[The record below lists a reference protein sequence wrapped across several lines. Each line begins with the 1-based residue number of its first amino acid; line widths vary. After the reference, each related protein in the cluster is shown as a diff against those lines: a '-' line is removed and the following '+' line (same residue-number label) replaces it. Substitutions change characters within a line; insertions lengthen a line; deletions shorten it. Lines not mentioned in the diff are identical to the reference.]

1 MAINRDNMKII
12 CIGLNYRN
20 HAMELGRPLPE
31 EPVVFMKPD
40 SSILKNNK
48 PFFLPGFS
56 SMIHYETEVVVRIC
70 KLGKGI
76 SAKFAHRY
84 YDELTLGIDIT
95 ARDIQN
101 RNSAAGL
108 PWELSKCF
116 DGAAP
121 LGRFIS
127 TGSVPDVNN
136 IDFRLEI
143 NDRIVQQGNT
153 SDMIFSINEIVA
165 YISKFFT
172 LKTGDLI
179 FTGTPAG
186 VGPLKRND
194 NLVAYLGEE
203 ALLDM
208 MIK

>member
-1 MAINRDNMKII
+1 MKII
-12 CIGLNYRN
+12 CIGLNYRK
-20 HAMELGRPLPE
+20 HAAELGWDLPD
-31 EPVVFMKPD
+31 EPVVFLKPD

-56 SMIHYETEVVVRIC
+56 DNIHYEVEVVVKIS

-76 SAKFAHRY
+76 AAKYAHRY

-101 RNSAAGL
+101 KMAAKGM

-116 DGAAP
+116 DGSAP
-121 LGRFIS
+121 LGHFIPVS
-127 TGSVPDVNN
+127 EAGDIENLG
-136 IDFRLEI
+136 FRLDI
-143 NDRIVQQGNT
+143 NGKTVQEGNT
-153 SDMIFSINEIVA
+153 SDMIFSINQIVEFVSR
-165 YISKFFT
+165 YFT

-179 FTGTPAG
+179 FTGTPRG
-186 VGPLKRND
+186 VGRLYKND
-194 NLVAYLGEE
+194 NLVAFLGDRP
-203 ALLDM
+203 LLDF

>member
-1 MAINRDNMKII
+1 MKII
-12 CIGLNYRN
+12 CIGLNYRK
-20 HAMELGRPLPE
+20 HALEIGRPLPA
-31 EPVVFMKPD
+31 EPVVFLKPD
-40 SSILKNNK
+40 SCILKNNK

-56 SMIHYETEVVVRIC
+56 SMIHYEVEVVIRIS

-121 LGRFIS
+121 LGRF
-127 TGSVPDVNN
+127 VPVSSIKDIDN

-143 NDRIVQQGNT
+143 NGRVVQHGNT
-153 SDMIFSINEIVA
+153 SDMIFSINEIVS
-165 YISKFFT
+165 YVSKYFT

-179 FTGTPAG
+179 FSGTPSG
-186 VGPLKRND
+186 VGPLNKND
-194 NLVAYLGEE
+194 NLVAYLGDE

>member
-1 MAINRDNMKII
+1 MKII
-12 CIGLNYRN
+12 CIGLNYRK
-20 HAMELGRPLPE
+20 HAMELGWAIPT
-31 EPVVFMKPD
+31 EPVVFLKPD

-56 SMIHYETEVVVRIC
+56 DNIHYEVEVVIKIS

-76 SAKFAHRY
+76 EPKFAHRY

-95 ARDIQN
+95 ARDLQN
-101 RNSAAGL
+101 RLVKTGM

-121 LGRFIS
+121 LGKFIPVD
-127 TGSVPDVNN
+127 SVKN
-136 IDFRLEI
+136 ISDLNFSLVI
-143 NDRIVQQGNT
+143 NDKVVQEGNT
-153 SDMIFSINEIVA
+153 SDMIFGFNEIVS
-165 YISKFFT
+165 YVSTYFT

-179 FTGTPAG
+179 FTGTPPG
-186 VGPLKRND
+186 VGQLKKND
-194 NLVAYLGEE
+194 NLVAFLGDKTM
-203 ALLDM
+203 LDF

>member
-1 MAINRDNMKII
+1 MKII
-12 CIGLNYRN
+12 CIGLNYRK
-20 HAMELGRPLPE
+20 HAMELGRKLPE
-31 EPVVFMKPD
+31 EPVVFLKPD

-56 SMIHYETEVVVRIC
+56 KMIQYEAEIVLMIS

-76 SAKFAHRY
+76 DAKYAHRY
-84 YDELTLGIDIT
+84 YDEITVGIDIT

-121 LGRFIS
+121 LGKFIPVS
-127 TGSVPDVNN
+127 SVGDINN
-136 IDFRLEI
+136 IDFRLDI
-143 NDRIVQQGNT
+143 NNRTVQQGNT
-153 SDMIFSINEIVA
+153 SDMIFSFNEIIA
-165 YISKFFT
+165 YISTFFT

-179 FTGTPAG
+179 FTGTPSG
-186 VGPLKRND
+186 IGPLRKD
-194 NLVAYLGEE
+194 DHLVAYIGNKNV
-203 ALLDM
+203 LDFY
-208 MIK
+208 IK